1 MNLGVTGVFAIL
13 RFTGAPLC
21 GLKRLSTEEC
31 GACDDALP
39 HRTGR
44 NITARQS
51 VEPSANLGARNHE
64 DGKNIS
70 YESLYRHI
78 DSDKHKGRT
87 LYLNLW
93 QRGKKRNKRG
103 AATAGW
109 GLIPCRIDIVHR
121 PAIIDAK

>member
-1 MNLGVTGVFAIL
+1 ME
-13 RFTGAPLC
+13 
-21 GLKRLSTEEC
+21 KC

-78 DSDKHKGRT
+78 DSDKHKGGT

-109 GLIPCRIDIVHR
+109 GLIPGRIDIVHR

>member
-1 MNLGVTGVFAIL
+1 
-13 RFTGAPLC
+13 
-21 GLKRLSTEEC
+21 
-31 GACDDALP
+31 
-39 HRTGR
+39 
-44 NITARQS
+44 

-109 GLIPCRIDIVHR
+109 GLIPGRIDIVHR
-121 PAIIDAK
+121 PAIVDAK